1 MCCCIIPEWL
11 YICLQYI
18 YSSPTNQQSD
28 FNNYVFPQTST
39 SVSLSNTTVPNFV
52 TTLLGPTNVT
62 VEMDLNWKKTVEVVE
77 VGV

>member
-1 MCCCIIPEWL
+1 M
-11 YICLQYI
+11 
-18 YSSPTNQQSD
+18 N
-28 FNNYVFPQTST
+28 
-39 SVSLSNTTVPNFV
+39 VSLSNTTVLNFV